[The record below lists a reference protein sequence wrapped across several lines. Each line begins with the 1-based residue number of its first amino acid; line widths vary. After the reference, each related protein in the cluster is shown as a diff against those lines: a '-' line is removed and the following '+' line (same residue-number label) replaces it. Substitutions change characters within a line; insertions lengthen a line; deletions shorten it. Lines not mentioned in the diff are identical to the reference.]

1 MDLQE
6 QLKAVNATLS
16 EALERGDVTATTAL
30 FTDDAVCITPN
41 FPISRGH
48 AALVKLLRSWV
59 DIGSRVT
66 RSYNVQAESMG
77 DGAHMVWAVESDKL
91 QDDGSVIIERDKLLQ
106 VFKRDESGAWK
117 IHRMCIATDFSP
129 TDTP

>member
-41 FPISRGH
+41 FPTARGH
-48 AALVKLLRSWV
+48 AALVKLLRSWGGTPRTLNDNNPV
-59 DIGSRVT
+59 
-66 RSYNVQAESMG
+66 
-77 DGAHMVWAVESDKL
+77 
-91 QDDGSVIIERDKLLQ
+91 
-106 VFKRDESGAWK
+106 VFG
-117 IHRMCIATDFSP
+117 
-129 TDTP
+129 